1 MRVLQVHCTYQYFGG
16 EDSVVAS
23 ERALLQEA
31 GVVVEEL
38 NFTNVGS
45 AMTKVAQ
52 APYNMGS
59 YRIARKKIESF
70 RPDIIHIHNLHFA
83 ASSSVIYAI
92 KKSGVPYVQTLHNF
106 RMICPSGV
114 MFHNGKLF
122 LDSMHQKF
130 PWSAIKAGVYRN
142 SKVLTGWLA
151 LSVKLHQWIGTWQK
165 ASRYIVLT
173 DHAKRIFLQAGIG
186 LKESQISIKP
196 NFSAS
201 RYLPS
206 TNTSGSFVFIG
217 RLSEEKG
224 ISVLLKAFASLPHK
238 LLIAGDGPMKD
249 EVLEYARNHSNI
261 EYVGKLSRDEVFP
274 FLAAA
279 KALVFP
285 STWYEGMPITIIEAF
300 ASGLPVIASK
310 IGAMEEMI
318 VPGKN
323 GLHFETGNIED
334 LKNKVEE
341 YHALR
346 EVEKKTYREN
356 AYSSYLDHYTP
367 ERNVELLLRIY
378 NDVIDQTPS
387 RTQVKSAYATV

>member
-1 MRVLQVHCTYQYFGG
+1 MKVLQVHCTYQYLGG

-31 GVVVEEL
+31 GVIVEEL
-38 NFTNVGS
+38 NFSNVGS
-45 AMTKVAQ
+45 AMKKVVQ
-52 APYNMGS
+52 APFNIGS
-59 YRIARKKIESF
+59 YRLTKKKIREF
-70 RPDIIHIHNLHFA
+70 KPDIIHIHNLHFA

-130 PWSAIKAGVYRN
+130 PWSAVKAGVYRN

-151 LSVKLHQWIGTWQK
+151 LSVKLHQWMGTWQQ
-165 ASRYIVLT
+165 ASKYIVLT
-173 DHAKRIFLQAGIG
+173 DHAKRIFLESGIG
-186 LKESQISIKP
+186 LKAAQIAIKP
-196 NFSAS
+196 NFSTS
-201 RYLPS
+201 KYIPS
-206 TNTSGSFVFIG
+206 TNNSGSFVFIG

-238 LLIAGDGPMKD
+238 LLIAGDGPMKAD
-249 EVLEYARNHSNI
+249 VLTYARKYANI

-274 FLAAA
+274 FLAAGA
-279 KALVFP
+279 ALIFP

-318 VPGKN
+318 VPGYN
-323 GLHFETGNIED
+323 GLHFETGQTED
-334 LKNKVEE
+334 LKNKVNEF
-341 YHALR
+341 HALSQDQQETFR
-346 EVEKKTYREN
+346 KN
-356 AYSSYLDHYTP
+356 AYSSYLQHYTP
-367 ERNVELLLRIY
+367 EKNIELLLRIY
-378 NDVIDQTPS
+378 NDVIAQTPS
-387 RTQVKSAYATV
+387 PTQVKTAYATV